1 MRNSWKK
8 TKQGMCF
15 CMIMTLLCGCT
26 NNQVNYNLEEGS
38 GNETAEGRKE
48 AVSSLSQFAEAE
60 KWKEEWEID
69 TENNGKITLKVAAD
83 ISVPDADTMSV
94 VDVKAVEINADYKK
108 QLLAGFFE
116 NGEIYYHDLE
126 HKTKEELETEL
137 AGAEDYLNMLES
149 ESDMNV
155 VFTKSAE
162 ELKEEIQEI
171 QFYLKIASDNYTP
184 AEEFDSCNEYLGYLN
199 DIPYLVEFGGGD
211 GWTDIIIMP
220 QDDYYGPEVLK
231 EKEAI
236 SHYIADTTEADKNLC
251 KFSMEEAQELADQ
264 MAAKLGFEN
273 QVCTAAENVQWTGAE
288 AIGEAAY
295 TNFEEALYGYCF
307 TYGTGVDGV
316 AFRECKLKQTEDVD
330 SFFSLD
336 YAIGSEE
343 DWADIDYEF
352 DMLRMEVND
361 MGVASIRIIN
371 PVSVT
376 KITSEVELLPLDTIK
391 KIMKNE
397 AQENSR
403 EYEYF
408 STNVMANRMELVYYK
423 VEDKNE
429 SGVGSYIPVWC
440 LIPAGTYFHP
450 ILVNAIDGSIIYYWK

>member
-1 MRNSWKK
+1 M
-8 TKQGMCF
+8 M
-15 CMIMTLLCGCT
+15 
-26 NNQVNYNLEEGS
+26 
-38 GNETAEGRKE
+38 
-48 AVSSLSQFAEAE
+48 
-60 KWKEEWEID
+60 
-69 TENNGKITLKVAAD
+69 
-83 ISVPDADTMSV
+83 
-94 VDVKAVEINADYKK
+94 
-108 QLLAGFFE
+108 
-116 NGEIYYHDLE
+116 
-126 HKTKEELETEL
+126 
-137 AGAEDYLNMLES
+137 ES
-149 ESDMNV
+149 ESDPNV
-155 VFTKSAE
+155 VFTKSADE
-162 ELKEEIQEI
+162 VKEEIQEI
-171 QFYLKIASDNYTP
+171 QFYLKTASDNYTP

-211 GWTDIIIMP
+211 GWTDIIITP
-220 QDDYYGPEVLK
+220 REDYYGPEVLK
-231 EKEAI
+231 EKNAF
-236 SHYIADTTEADKNLC
+236 SHYNVDTTETDKNLC